1 MWHAAS
7 MRRRWPFLAADGP
20 ISLGSAIHKRSL
32 YDSADDS
39 ETGSELLTEAS
50 TRDLRT
56 YYKALGDD
64 TRLRILQLLATEG
77 EHTVSAIALRLRLS
91 QPLLSWHL
99 RRLRRAGVVRT
110 VRAGREVR
118 CTFDRERFAQL
129 HERGFRTLMNPPI
142 TGRSR

>member
-1 MWHAAS
+1 MHKPSLIYAPFDHAKWGA
-7 MRRRWPFLAADGP
+7 FV
-20 ISLGSAIHKRSL
+20 
-32 YDSADDS
+32 
-39 ETGSELLTEAS
+39 LTEAS
-50 TRDLRT
+50 ARDLRT
-56 YYKALGDD
+56 YYRALGDD
-64 TRLRILQLLATEG
+64 TRLRVLQLLATEG
-77 EHTVSAIALRLRLS
+77 EHTVSALAARLRLS

-129 HERGFRTLMNPPI
+129 HERGFRTLMNPPT